1 MEGERLLWPAAV
13 AAAVAAAAVPAAA
26 AAVAAAVVV
35 PGLTSFT
42 ETGTVRNMLFLEYT
56 RCKVKKKASWMLI
69 AGYLKMG
76 LFSPIKIPCKWN
88 K

>member
-1 MEGERLLWPAAV
+1 MRAAAVEGERLLWPAA
-13 AAAVAAAAVPAAA
+13 AVVAA

-56 RCKVKKKASWMLI
+56 RCKECKKRLTRCSMQVK
-69 AGYLKMG
+69 
-76 LFSPIKIPCKWN
+76 
-88 K
+88 